1 MGWICKV
8 ADKGAPFYVQ
18 HGSWLGVRGKLV
30 QQLRT
35 EHGPGG
41 GGGFGEGVGGT
52 EQALCSLL
60 VHLLLPGMN
69 ALPRKDVDCMGV
81 MHV

>member
-1 MGWICKV
+1 M
-8 ADKGAPFYVQ
+8 
-18 HGSWLGVRGKLV
+18 

-60 VHLLLPGMN
+60 GRLLLPRVN
-69 ALPRKDVDCMGV
+69 TLPRKDVDCMGV